1 MKSLDIYTALQVTIS
16 IALISIL
23 IISLYAVA
31 YHALSVE
38 NYKVMLLSSV
48 ITATAQV
55 LIEALRNKQ
64 VINI

>member
-1 MKSLDIYTALQVTIS
+1 MNSLNIYTALQVTIS

-23 IISLYAVA
+23 IIGFYAVA

-38 NYKVMLLSSV
+38 DYKVMLLSSV
-48 ITATAQV
+48 ITAIVQMMIDV
-55 LIEALRNKQ
+55 LRNKQ

>member
-1 MKSLDIYTALQVTIS
+1 MKSLNIYTALQVTIS

-23 IISLYAVA
+23 IIGFYAVA

-38 NYKVMLLSSV
+38 DYKVMLLSSV